1 MSPYFITADTVIN
14 HQACE
19 HSKFHL
25 ECDPGQTISILSAM
39 YGRQTSSICP
49 DGPIKTNSCAAENSL
64 AVVRENCNGHRTCDG
79 KASNGVFGD
88 PCRGTFKY
96 LDIEYKCEGKLSKC
110 QS

>member
-1 MSPYFITADTVIN
+1 MIADPVIN
-14 HQACE
+14 LQACE

-25 ECDPGQTISILSAM
+25 ECDPGQTISILSAI

-49 DGPIKTNSCAAENSL
+49 DGPIKTTSCAAENSL

-88 PCRGTFKY
+88 PCGGTFKY
-96 LDIEYKCEGKLSKC
+96 LDIQYKCEGKLC
-110 QS
+110 